1 MVVLDVL
8 VWFNVYFLLT
18 KFNQLHKGYSL
29 VNHESLCIVINEGG
43 AFISV
48 ANLVVIVNTNIR
60 SWVTHSS
67 RNLYQYLKVIQM
79 SSAGSDIYRICR
91 LHAGS
96 HCAITYMSK
105 WHVSLP
111 VQHMASR
118 CDKDQCIGQ

>member
-67 RNLYQYLKVIQM
+67 RNLYQYLVVACFLWVLVLFLGLVNIREM
-79 SSAGSDIYRICR
+79 IF
-91 LHAGS
+91 
-96 HCAITYMSK
+96 M
-105 WHVSLP
+105 LP
-111 VQHMASR
+111 
-118 CDKDQCIGQ
+118 